1 MENIISA
8 FGYIM
13 VTIFMVIFFIVTL
26 YLSVMIIVYIT
37 SDMIELG
44 KYIRKYNP
52 WKYIR
57 KYNPWKYIRK
67 YLNKIIN

>member
-13 VTIFMVIFFIVTL
+13 VIIFMVIFLIVTL

-37 SDMIELG
+37 SDMIEL
-44 KYIRKYNP
+44 

>member
-13 VTIFMVIFFIVTL
+13 VIIFMVIFFIVTL

>member
-13 VTIFMVIFFIVTL
+13 VIIFMVIFLIVTL

-57 KYNPWKYIRK
+57 KY
-67 YLNKIIN
+67 LNKIIN